1 MLGGAVGE
9 GVVRP
14 FVVKLVTG
22 ALGAPVL
29 DLATEEFV
37 HVLGGKLLQNPVEE
51 DAHTTCQTR

>member
-51 DAHTTCQTR
+51 VAHTTC